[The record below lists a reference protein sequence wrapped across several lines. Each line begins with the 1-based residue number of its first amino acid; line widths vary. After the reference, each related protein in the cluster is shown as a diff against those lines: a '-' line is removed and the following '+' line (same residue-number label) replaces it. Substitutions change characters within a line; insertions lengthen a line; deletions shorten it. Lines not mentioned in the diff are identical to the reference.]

1 MDIQHPFLP
10 LVIHNL
16 VSKEAVLT
24 LHTRALKSVRDNLVV
39 SKSPKLSLSDNKE
52 TSVTMSWIILS
63 IWNFRQLTWRNAS
76 KPPVHWVADKAENK
90 TETHIDLPDDVP
102 DFLDTTI
109 VVKLTTKTTLTILA
123 APRRFV
129 GQNKVMPPRLAFS
142 NCTQRHNESTTDC
155 EARLWSTTKKSIYSV
170 IKDSLL
176 EGRRGRLC
184 IDVRIKRTWKN

>member
-1 MDIQHPFLP
+1 MLNFQHSRQLDIQHPFLS

-16 VSKEAVLT
+16 VSEEAVLT
-24 LHTRALKSVRDNLVV
+24 LHAGALKNVRYNLVV
-39 SKSPKLSLSDNKE
+39 SKSPKLLLSDNKE
-52 TSVTMSWIILS
+52 TSVTISRIILS

-123 APRRFV
+123 VPRRFF
-129 GQNKVMPPRLAFS
+129 GQNKVMPPRLAFR
-142 NCTQRHNESTTDC
+142 NCTQRHNTTNLPQIVKPGS
-155 EARLWSTTKKSIYSV
+155 EAPPKSPNI
-170 IKDSLL
+170 
-176 EGRRGRLC
+176 R
-184 IDVRIKRTWKN
+184 W